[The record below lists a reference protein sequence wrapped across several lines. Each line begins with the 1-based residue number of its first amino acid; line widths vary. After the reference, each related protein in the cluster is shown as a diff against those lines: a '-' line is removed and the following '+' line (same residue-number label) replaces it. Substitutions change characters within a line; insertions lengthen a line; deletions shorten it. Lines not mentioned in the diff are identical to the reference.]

1 MNHTIPVIAL
11 AGNPNSG
18 KTSIFNALTGAK
30 QHVANYPGITV
41 EIKEGKAHS
50 GEYTAEVIDLPGTY
64 SLTPYSPDE
73 VAARDYLLEQH
84 PDVVIHV
91 VDASN
96 LERNLYL
103 TTQLME
109 LGVPVLIALNMID
122 IAEARGIRIDSEGL
136 SQILG
141 IPVIRT
147 VANRG

>member
-1 MNHTIPVIAL
+1 MKRPVIAL

-18 KTSIFNALTGAK
+18 KTSIFNALTGSR

-41 EIKEGKAHS
+41 EIKEGDAVFGDS
-50 GEYTAEVIDLPGTY
+50 RAEVVDLPGAY

-73 VAARDYLLEQH
+73 VAARDFILERH

-109 LGVPVLIALNMID
+109 LGV
-122 IAEARGIRIDSEGL
+122 R
-136 SQILG
+136 
-141 IPVIRT
+141 
-147 VANRG
+147 